1 MPSWSAEPSLYST
14 LNPVL
19 MVILISPFVEAVRLN
34 NLLILNLIILNHKY
48 YISLIKILFK
58 IKNK

>member
-1 MPSWSAEPSLYST
+1 MPSAEPSLYST

-19 MVILISPFVEAVRLN
+19 MVILISPFVEAWRVN
-34 NLLILNLIILNHKY
+34 NLLILNLIIFNLKY